1 MKLNNKGFAIT
12 GILYTVLILFL
23 LLLSSLLLMLTTR
36 INRLIKLTDSINK
49 EVENNNVIEIEN
61 YDSTSAENENKISN
75 PIDGTKYFITS
86 YRGKYEFNIND
97 NNTNTCYSYLPENTL
112 LSISDGILKYKL
124 PTLDE
129 SGNYVVDTSNLT
141 DLTDLIIFD
150 CQNQNINK
158 VNFTKVYT
166 SMKD

>member
-23 LLLSSLLLMLTTR
+23 LVLSSLLLMLTTR
-36 INRLIKLTDSINK
+36 INRLIKLTDNINK
-49 EVENNNVIEIEN
+49 EVENKNSIDIEN
-61 YDSTSAENENKISN
+61 YDGSGVVNQNMISN
-75 PIDGTKYFITS
+75 PIDGNKYFITS
-86 YRGKYEFNIND
+86 YRGKYEFVIND
-97 NNTNTCYSYLPENTL
+97 NNANICYSYLPENTL

-129 SGNYVVDTSNLT
+129 SGNYVVDTFNLT
-141 DLTDLIIFD
+141 DLTELIIFD

-166 SMKD
+166 STKD

>member
-23 LLLSSLLLMLTTR
+23 FLLSSLLLMLSTR
-36 INRLIKLTDSINK
+36 INRLIKLTDSINR
-49 EVENNNVIEIEN
+49 EVENTNIINIRD
-61 YDSTSAENENKISN
+61 YDSTSSENPNKISN
-75 PIDGTKYFITS
+75 PIDGTKFFITS

-112 LSISDGILKYKL
+112 LSISGGILKYKL

-129 SGNYVVDTSNLT
+129 SGNYVVDTSNLN
-141 DLTDLIIFD
+141 DLNDLIIFD
-150 CQNQNINK
+150 CQNENINK
-158 VNFTKVYT
+158 VNFVKVYT
-166 SMKD
+166 STKD